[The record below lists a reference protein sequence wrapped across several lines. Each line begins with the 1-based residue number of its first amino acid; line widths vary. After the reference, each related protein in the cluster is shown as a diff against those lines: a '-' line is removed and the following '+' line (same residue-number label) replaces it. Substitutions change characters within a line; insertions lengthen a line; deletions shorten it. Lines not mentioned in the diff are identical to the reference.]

1 MPRRILPLAEL
12 KVKTAKPRDKEYK
25 LSDGLGLHLLVTP
38 SGGKLWRLQY
48 MFAGKQRLLSFG
60 AYPAV
65 SLALARRRRDAAR
78 ELLATGID
86 PGAEKKA
93 KAAAA
98 AAEARNTFQLVAE
111 EWFAEREKEWS
122 KNTAVHTR
130 RWLDYRIYPVI
141 GDRAISSLE
150 TSELVRIL
158 QAVAS
163 DSLET
168 GHRVKTIF
176 HQVFRYATFKGL
188 IRYNPATDFRGAIKP
203 KNPKGMAAPIEP
215 KDAAP
220 LLKAIDGFN
229 GSYVVQC
236 ALKLAPLLFCRPGE
250 LRHMEWSEID
260 FEAAIWSIPG
270 EKMKMRQPHLVP
282 LSTQALSIL
291 KDLHLLTGHGIFVF
305 PSARSFTRCM
315 SDNAINAAL
324 RRMGF
329 EKDEIVGHGFR
340 AMARTMIREQ
350 LHVEAEFIEIQLAHK
365 TKAPNG
371 TAYDRVAFLPERSR
385 MMQLWSDYLDELK
398 SGAKVIRFQAIKP

>member
-1 MPRRILPLAEL
+1 MPKKIQPLTEL
-12 KVKTAKPRDKEYK
+12 KVRGAKTRDKEYK

-48 MFAGKQRLLSFG
+48 LFAGKQKLLSFG

-65 SLALARRRRDAAR
+65 SLADARRRRDGAK
-78 ELLATGID
+78 ELLATDID
-86 PGAEKKA
+86 PGEDKKA
-93 KAAAA
+93 KAAAVA
-98 AAEARNTFQLVAE
+98 ADARNTFKVVAE
-111 EWFAEREKEWS
+111 DWYAERQKDWS
-122 KNTAVHTR
+122 VNSAVHMR

-141 GDRAISSLE
+141 GDRAITSIE
-150 TSELVRIL
+150 TNELVQIL

-188 IRYNPATDFRGAIKP
+188 LKFNPATDFRGAIKP
-203 KNPKGMAAPIEP
+203 KNPKGRAAPIEP

-220 LLKAIDGFN
+220 LLRAIDSFN
-229 GSYVVQC
+229 GSFVVQC

-250 LRHMEWSEID
+250 LRHMEWSEVD

-270 EKMKMRQPHLVP
+270 DKMKMGLPHLVP

-291 KDLHLLTGHGIFVF
+291 KDLHLLTGTGRYAF
-305 PSARSFTRCM
+305 PSARSFVRCM

-350 LHVEAEFIEIQLAHK
+350 LHVEAEYIEIQLAHK
-365 TKAPNG
+365 TRAPNG
-371 TAYDRVAFLPERSR
+371 TAYDRVAFLPERR
-385 MMQLWSDYLDELK
+385 QMMQAWSDYLDELK
-398 SGAKVIRFQAIKP
+398 AGAKVIRFQAKMP